1 MNQNSDDKFE
11 IGDELQPSP
20 AFERLRDRRRARRNR
35 TIRAVLLA
43 LVCVGLLAGAAVFV
57 HRSIVQ
63 PYLDTP
69 VTSGNTTSVQPPA
82 QTPEPEPVPAPEPA
96 ADPEPEPEP
105 APAPEPEPEPEQPG
119 LTLAQSTDAAK
130 TLDLELYSSS
140 AILVDMQSGMVLAEK
155 NPDEKIYPASMTK
168 VMTLLVAVENLP
180 DLDATFTMTQ
190 AIIDPIYLAGA
201 SMAGFVDGE
210 TVTMRDLL
218 YGAVVP
224 SGAEATEA
232 LAQAAA
238 GSEEAF
244 VAMMNEKAAALGLT
258 NTHFMNTSGLH
269 DENHYSTAREM
280 ALILAAALQ
289 NETCREILC
298 AENYRASQTEQ
309 HPDGLAMTNR
319 FLYRVHHEY
328 ALAGAEITA
337 AKTGYTAEA
346 MNCCA
351 SSGKTP
357 DGRDVI
363 CVTANAWTGEF
374 CIEDHIALYTKYC
387 GSAESEG

>member
-1 MNQNSDDKFE
+1 MNHESQQQFDPENA
-11 IGDELQPSP
+11 P
-20 AFERLRDRRRARRNR
+20 AFERLRDRRRAKRRR
-35 TIRAVLLA
+35 MLRVALTL
-43 LVCVGLLAGAAVFV
+43 LVCAALLGGAVYYA
-57 HRSIVQ
+57 HRQIVK

-69 VTSGNTTSVQPPA
+69 VTSGETDAPS
-82 QTPEPEPVPAPEPA
+82 EPEVTVPETQVQEPAPEPS
-96 ADPEPEPEP
+96 
-105 APAPEPEPEPEQPG
+105 PEPEPEQPA
-119 LTLAQSTDAAK
+119 LTLAESSETTQ

-140 AILVDMQSGMVLAEK
+140 AVLVDVQSGTVLAEK
-155 NPDEKIYPASMTK
+155 GMDEKIYPASMTK
-168 VMTLLVAVENLP
+168 VMTLLVAAENLP

-190 AIIDPIYLAGA
+190 AIIDPLYLAGA
-201 SMAGFVDGE
+201 SMAGYVNGE
-210 TVTMRDLL
+210 TGTMRDLL

-232 LAQAAA
+232 LAQAVA

-269 DENHYSTAREM
+269 DENHYSTVREI
-280 ALILAAALQ
+280 ALILQAALE
-289 NETCREILC
+289 NETCTEILS
-298 AENYRASQTEQ
+298 AENYRASETEQ
-309 HPDGLAMTNR
+309 HPDGLAMTNK

-328 ALAGAEITA
+328 ALNGAEITA

-351 SSGKTP
+351 SAGKTP
-357 DGRDVI
+357 DGRSVI

-387 GSAESEG
+387 GSAEAE

>member
-1 MNQNSDDKFE
+1 MNHESQQQFDPENA
-11 IGDELQPSP
+11 P
-20 AFERLRDRRRARRNR
+20 AFERLRDRRRAKRRR
-35 TIRAVLLA
+35 VLRVVLTL
-43 LVCVGLLAGAAVFV
+43 LVCAALLGGAVYYA
-57 HRSIVQ
+57 HRQIVK

-69 VTSGNTTSVQPPA
+69 VTSGETDTPSEPEAAVPEEPVQEPDPEPL
-82 QTPEPEPVPAPEPA
+82 PEPEA
-96 ADPEPEPEP
+96 EPE
-105 APAPEPEPEPEQPG
+105 PEPEPEPEQPA
-119 LTLAQSTDAAK
+119 LTLAQASENTR

-140 AILVDMQSGMVLAEK
+140 AVLVDVQSGTVLAEK
-155 NPDEKIYPASMTK
+155 GMDEKIYPASMTK
-168 VMTLLVAVENLP
+168 VMTLLVAAENLP

-190 AIIDPIYLAGA
+190 AIIDPLYLAGA
-201 SMAGFVDGE
+201 SMAGYVNGE

-232 LAQAAA
+232 LAQAVA
-238 GSEEAF
+238 GGEEAF
-244 VAMMNEKAAALGLT
+244 VAMMNEKAAALGLA

-269 DENHYSTAREM
+269 DENHYSTVREI
-280 ALILAAALQ
+280 ALILQAALE
-289 NETCREILC
+289 NETCTEILS
-298 AENYRASQTEQ
+298 AENYRASETEQ
-309 HPDGLAMTNR
+309 HPDGLAMTNK

-328 ALAGAEITA
+328 ALNGAEITA

-351 SSGKTP
+351 SAGTTP
-357 DGRDVI
+357 DGRSVI

-387 GSAESEG
+387 GSAEAE

>member
-1 MNQNSDDKFE
+1 MNHESQQQFDPENA
-11 IGDELQPSP
+11 P
-20 AFERLRDRRRARRNR
+20 AFERLRDRRRAKRRR
-35 TIRAVLLA
+35 VLRVALTL
-43 LVCVGLLAGAAVFV
+43 LVCAALLGGAVYYA
-57 HRSIVQ
+57 HRQIVK

-69 VTSGNTTSVQPPA
+69 VTSGETD
-82 QTPEPEPVPAPEPA
+82 TPSEPEAAVPEEPVQ
-96 ADPEPEPEP
+96 EPEPEP
-105 APAPEPEPEPEQPG
+105 LPEPEAEPEPEPEPEPEQPA
-119 LTLAQSTDAAK
+119 LTLAQASENTR

-140 AILVDMQSGMVLAEK
+140 AVLVDVQSGTVLAEK
-155 NPDEKIYPASMTK
+155 GMDEKIYPASMTK
-168 VMTLLVAVENLP
+168 VMTLLVAAENLP

-190 AIIDPIYLAGA
+190 AIIDPLYLAGA
-201 SMAGFVDGE
+201 SMAGYVNGE

-232 LAQAAA
+232 LAQAVA

-269 DENHYSTAREM
+269 DENHYSTVREI
-280 ALILAAALQ
+280 ALILQAALE
-289 NETCREILC
+289 NETCTEILS
-298 AENYRASQTEQ
+298 AENYRASETEQ
-309 HPDGLAMTNR
+309 HPDGLAMTNK

-328 ALAGAEITA
+328 ALNGAEITA

-346 MNCCA
+346 MNCGA
-351 SSGKTP
+351 SAGKTP
-357 DGRDVI
+357 DGRSVI

-387 GSAESEG
+387 GSAEAE

>member
-1 MNQNSDDKFE
+1 MNHESQQQFDPENA
-11 IGDELQPSP
+11 P
-20 AFERLRDRRRARRNR
+20 AFERLRDRRRAKRRR
-35 TIRAVLLA
+35 VLRVALTL
-43 LVCVGLLAGAAVFV
+43 LVCAALLGGAVYYA
-57 HRSIVQ
+57 HRQIVK

-69 VTSGNTTSVQPPA
+69 VTSGETD
-82 QTPEPEPVPAPEPA
+82 TPSEPEAAVPEEPVQ
-96 ADPEPEPEP
+96 EPEPEP
-105 APAPEPEPEPEQPG
+105 LPEPEAEPEPEPEPEPEQPG
-119 LTLAQSTDAAK
+119 LALAQATEQTK

-140 AILVDMQSGMVLAEK
+140 AVLVDVQSGTVLAEK
-155 NPDEKIYPASMTK
+155 GMDEKIYPASMTK
-168 VMTLLVAVENLP
+168 VMTLLVAAENLP

-190 AIIDPIYLAGA
+190 AIIDPLYLAGA
-201 SMAGFVDGE
+201 SMAGYVNGE

-232 LAQAAA
+232 LAQAVA

-269 DENHYSTAREM
+269 DENHYSTVREI
-280 ALILAAALQ
+280 ALILQAALE
-289 NETCREILC
+289 NETCTEILS
-298 AENYRASQTEQ
+298 AENYRASETEQ
-309 HPDGLAMTNR
+309 HPDGLAMTNK

-328 ALAGAEITA
+328 ALNGAEITA

-351 SSGKTP
+351 SAGKTP
-357 DGRDVI
+357 DGRSVI

-387 GSAESEG
+387 GSAEAE

>member
-1 MNQNSDDKFE
+1 MNREPQSQFDPENA
-11 IGDELQPSP
+11 P
-20 AFERLRDRRRARRNR
+20 AFDRLRDRRRAKRRR
-35 TIRAVLLA
+35 VLRVA
-43 LVCVGLLAGAAVFV
+43 LTLFVCAALLGGAAYYA
-57 HRSIVQ
+57 HRQIIK

-69 VTSGNTTSVQPPA
+69 VSAPEQQPL
-82 QTPEPEPVPAPEPA
+82 PEPDPA
-96 ADPEPEPEP
+96 PEPEP
-105 APAPEPEPEPEQPG
+105 APESEPAPEPEPEPGQSA
-119 LTLAQSTDAAK
+119 LTEAQATDATK

-140 AILVDMQSGMVLAEK
+140 AVLVDVQSGTVLAEK
-155 NPDEKIYPASMTK
+155 GMDEKIYPASMTK
-168 VMTLLVAVENLP
+168 VMTLLVAAENLP

-232 LAQAAA
+232 LAQAVA

-269 DENHYSTAREM
+269 DENHYSTVREI
-280 ALILAAALQ
+280 ALILQAALE
-289 NETCREILC
+289 NETCAEILS
-298 AENYRASQTEQ
+298 AENYRASETEQ
-309 HPDGLAMTNR
+309 HLDGLAMTNK

-328 ALAGAEITA
+328 SLGGAEITA

-351 SSGKTP
+351 SAGKTP
-357 DGRDVI
+357 DGRSVI

-387 GSAESEG
+387 GSAEAEG

>member
-1 MNQNSDDKFE
+1 MNHEPQSQFDPENA
-11 IGDELQPSP
+11 P
-20 AFERLRDRRRARRNR
+20 AFDRLRDRRRAKRRR
-35 TIRAVLLA
+35 VLRVALTL
-43 LVCVGLLAGAAVFV
+43 LVCAALLGGAVYYA
-57 HRSIVQ
+57 HRQIIV

-69 VTSGNTTSVQPPA
+69 VTSGEPDASSEPEISVPQE
-82 QTPEPEPVPAPEPA
+82 PEPEPA
-96 ADPEPEPEP
+96 PEPEPEP
-105 APAPEPEPEPEQPG
+105 APEPEPPAPAE
-119 LTLAQSTDAAK
+119 AQASEETK
-130 TLDLELYSSS
+130 TLDLELYSS
-140 AILVDMQSGMVLAEK
+140 AAVLVDVQTGTVLAEK
-155 NPDEKIYPASMTK
+155 GMDEKMYPASMTK
-168 VMTLLVAVENLP
+168 IMTLLVAAENLP

-190 AIIDPIYLAGA
+190 AIIDPLYLAGA
-201 SMAGFVDGE
+201 SMAGFVNGE

-232 LAQAAA
+232 LAQAVA

-269 DENHYSTAREM
+269 DENHYSTAREI
-280 ALILAAALQ
+280 ALILQAALR
-289 NETCREILC
+289 NETCAEILS
-298 AENYRASQTEQ
+298 AENYRASETEQ
-309 HPDGLAMTNR
+309 HPDGLAMTNK

-328 ALAGAEITA
+328 SLGGAEITA
-337 AKTGYTAEA
+337 AQTGYTAEA

-351 SSGKTP
+351 SAGTTP
-357 DGRDVI
+357 DGRSVI
-363 CVTANAWTGEF
+363 CVTVNAWTGDF

>member
-1 MNQNSDDKFE
+1 MNHESQQQFDPENA
-11 IGDELQPSP
+11 P
-20 AFERLRDRRRARRNR
+20 AFERLRDRRRAKRRR
-35 TIRAVLLA
+35 VLRVALTL
-43 LVCVGLLAGAAVFV
+43 LVCAALLGGAVYYA
-57 HRSIVQ
+57 HRQIVK

-69 VTSGNTTSVQPPA
+69 VTSGETDTPSEPEAAVPEEPVQE
-82 QTPEPEPVPAPEPA
+82 PEPEPL
-96 ADPEPEPEP
+96 PEPEPEP
-105 APAPEPEPEPEQPG
+105 ESEPEPEPEQPA
-119 LTLAQSTDAAK
+119 LTLAQASENTR

-140 AILVDMQSGMVLAEK
+140 AVLVDVQSGTVLAEK
-155 NPDEKIYPASMTK
+155 GMDEKIYPASMTK
-168 VMTLLVAVENLP
+168 VMTLLVAAENLP

-190 AIIDPIYLAGA
+190 AIIDPLYLAGA
-201 SMAGFVDGE
+201 SMAGYVNGE

-232 LAQAAA
+232 LAQAVA

-244 VAMMNEKAAALGLT
+244 VAMMNEKAAALGLA

-269 DENHYSTAREM
+269 DENHYSTVREI
-280 ALILAAALQ
+280 ALILQAALE
-289 NETCREILC
+289 NETCTEILS
-298 AENYRASQTEQ
+298 AENYRASETEQ
-309 HPDGLAMTNR
+309 HPDGLAMTNK

-328 ALAGAEITA
+328 ALNGAEITA

-351 SSGKTP
+351 STGTTP
-357 DGRDVI
+357 DGRSVI

-387 GSAESEG
+387 GSAEAE

>member
-1 MNQNSDDKFE
+1 MNHESQQQFDPENA
-11 IGDELQPSP
+11 P
-20 AFERLRDRRRARRNR
+20 AFERLRNRRRAKRRR
-35 TIRAVLLA
+35 VLRVALTL
-43 LVCVGLLAGAAVFV
+43 LVCAALLGGAVYYA
-57 HRSIVQ
+57 HRQIVK

-69 VTSGNTTSVQPPA
+69 VTSGETD
-82 QTPEPEPVPAPEPA
+82 TPSEPEAAVPEEPVQ
-96 ADPEPEPEP
+96 EPEPEP
-105 APAPEPEPEPEQPG
+105 LPEPEQPA
-119 LTLAQSTDAAK
+119 LTLAESSETTQ

-140 AILVDMQSGMVLAEK
+140 AILVDVQSGTVLAEK
-155 NPDEKIYPASMTK
+155 GMDEKIYPASMTK
-168 VMTLLVAVENLP
+168 VMTLLVAAENLP

-190 AIIDPIYLAGA
+190 AIIDPLYLAGA
-201 SMAGFVDGE
+201 SMAGYVNGE

-232 LAQAAA
+232 LAQAVA

-244 VAMMNEKAAALGLT
+244 VAMMNEKAAALGLA

-269 DENHYSTAREM
+269 DENHYSTVREI
-280 ALILAAALQ
+280 ALILQAALE
-289 NETCREILC
+289 NETCTEILS
-298 AENYRASQTEQ
+298 AENYRASETEQ
-309 HPDGLAMTNR
+309 HPDGLAMTNK

-328 ALAGAEITA
+328 ALNGAEITA

-351 SSGKTP
+351 SAGKTP
-357 DGRDVI
+357 DGRSVI

-387 GSAESEG
+387 GSAEAE

>member
-1 MNQNSDDKFE
+1 MNNEPQSQSDSE
-11 IGDELQPSP
+11 NVP
-20 AFERLRDRRRARRNR
+20 AFDRLRDRRRAKRRR
-35 TIRAVLLA
+35 VLRVVLTL
-43 LVCVGLLAGAAVFV
+43 LVCAALLGGAAYYA
-57 HRSIVQ
+57 HRQIVK

-69 VTSGNTTSVQPPA
+69 VTSGRTDAPSEPEVTVSETPA
-82 QTPEPEPVPAPEPA
+82 QEPAPEPL
-96 ADPEPEPEP
+96 PEPEPEP
-105 APAPEPEPEPEQPG
+105 KPEPEPEQPA
-119 LTLAQSTDAAK
+119 LTLAQASEETK

-140 AILVDMQSGMVLAEK
+140 AVLVDVQTGAVLAEK
-155 NPDEKIYPASMTK
+155 NMDEKIYPASMTK
-168 VMTLLVAVENLP
+168 VMTLLVAAENLP
-180 DLDATFTMTQ
+180 DLDAAFTMTQ
-190 AIIDPIYLAGA
+190 AIIDPLYLAGA
-201 SMAGFVDGE
+201 SMAGYVNGE

-232 LAQAAA
+232 LAQAVA
-238 GSEEAF
+238 GGEEAF

-269 DENHYSTAREM
+269 DENHYSTVREI
-280 ALILAAALQ
+280 ALILQAAME
-289 NETCREILC
+289 NETCAEILS
-298 AENYRASQTEQ
+298 AENYRASETEQ
-309 HPDGLAMTNR
+309 HPDGLAMTNK

-328 ALAGAEITA
+328 ALGGAEITA

-351 SSGKTP
+351 SAGKTP
-357 DGRDVI
+357 DGRSVI

-387 GSAESEG
+387 GSAEAE

>member
-1 MNQNSDDKFE
+1 MNREPQSQFDPENA
-11 IGDELQPSP
+11 P
-20 AFERLRDRRRARRNR
+20 AFDRLRDRRRAKRRR
-35 TIRAVLLA
+35 VLRVALTLFVCAVLL
-43 LVCVGLLAGAAVFV
+43 GGAAYYA
-57 HRSIVQ
+57 HRQIIK

-69 VTSGNTTSVQPPA
+69 VSAPDSDTAVSAPEQQPL
-82 QTPEPEPVPAPEPA
+82 PEP
-96 ADPEPEPEP
+96 DPEPEPEP
-105 APAPEPEPEPEQPG
+105 AQEPEPAPEPEPEPGQSA
-119 LTLAQSTDAAK
+119 LTEAQATDATK

-140 AILVDMQSGMVLAEK
+140 AVLVDVQSGTVLAEK
-155 NPDEKIYPASMTK
+155 GMDEKIYPASMTK
-168 VMTLLVAVENLP
+168 VMTLLVAAENLP

-232 LAQAAA
+232 LAQAVA

-269 DENHYSTAREM
+269 DENHYSTVREI
-280 ALILAAALQ
+280 ALILQAALE
-289 NETCREILC
+289 NETCAEILS
-298 AENYRASQTEQ
+298 AENYRASETEQ
-309 HPDGLAMTNR
+309 HLDGLAMTNK

-328 ALAGAEITA
+328 SLGGAEITA

-351 SSGKTP
+351 SAGKTP
-357 DGRDVI
+357 DGRSVI

-387 GSAESEG
+387 GSAEAEG

>member
-1 MNQNSDDKFE
+1 MNHESQQQFDPENV
-11 IGDELQPSP
+11 P
-20 AFERLRDRRRARRNR
+20 AFERLRDRRRAKRRR
-35 TIRAVLLA
+35 VLRVVLTL
-43 LVCVGLLAGAAVFV
+43 LVCVALLGGAVYYA
-57 HRSIVQ
+57 HRQIVK

-69 VTSGNTTSVQPPA
+69 VTSGETD
-82 QTPEPEPVPAPEPA
+82 TPSEPEAAVPEEPVQ
-96 ADPEPEPEP
+96 EPEPEP
-105 APAPEPEPEPEQPG
+105 LPEPEAEPEPEPEPEPEQPA
-119 LTLAQSTDAAK
+119 LTLAQATEQTK

-140 AILVDMQSGMVLAEK
+140 AVLVDVQSGTVLAEK
-155 NPDEKIYPASMTK
+155 GMDEKIYPASMTK
-168 VMTLLVAVENLP
+168 VMTLLVAAENLP

-190 AIIDPIYLAGA
+190 AIIDPLYLAGA
-201 SMAGFVDGE
+201 SMAGYVNGE

-232 LAQAAA
+232 LAQAVA

-269 DENHYSTAREM
+269 DENHYSTVREI
-280 ALILAAALQ
+280 ALILQAALE
-289 NETCREILC
+289 NETCTEILS
-298 AENYRASQTEQ
+298 AENYRASETEQ
-309 HPDGLAMTNR
+309 HPDGLAMTNK

-328 ALAGAEITA
+328 ALNGAEITA

-351 SSGKTP
+351 SAGKTP
-357 DGRDVI
+357 DGRSVI

-387 GSAESEG
+387 GSAEAE

>member
-1 MNQNSDDKFE
+1 MNHESQQQFDPENA
-11 IGDELQPSP
+11 P
-20 AFERLRDRRRARRNR
+20 AFERLRDRRRAKRRR
-35 TIRAVLLA
+35 VLRVALTL
-43 LVCVGLLAGAAVFV
+43 LVCAALLGGAVYYA
-57 HRSIVQ
+57 HRQIVK

-69 VTSGNTTSVQPPA
+69 VTSGETD
-82 QTPEPEPVPAPEPA
+82 TPSEPEAAVPEEPVQ
-96 ADPEPEPEP
+96 EPEPEP
-105 APAPEPEPEPEQPG
+105 LPEPEPEPEPEPDPEPEQPA
-119 LTLAQSTDAAK
+119 LTLAQASENTR

-140 AILVDMQSGMVLAEK
+140 AVLVDVQSGTVLAEK
-155 NPDEKIYPASMTK
+155 GMDEKIYPASMTK
-168 VMTLLVAVENLP
+168 VMTLLVAAENLP

-190 AIIDPIYLAGA
+190 DIIDPLYLAGA
-201 SMAGFVDGE
+201 SMAGYVNGE

-232 LAQAAA
+232 LAQAVA

-269 DENHYSTAREM
+269 DENHYSTVHEI
-280 ALILAAALQ
+280 ALILQAALE
-289 NETCREILC
+289 NETCAEILS
-298 AENYRASQTEQ
+298 AENYRASETEQ
-309 HPDGLAMTNR
+309 HPDGLAMTNK

-328 ALAGAEITA
+328 ALNGAEITA

-351 SSGKTP
+351 SAGTTP
-357 DGRDVI
+357 DGRSVI

-387 GSAESEG
+387 GSAEAE

>member
-1 MNQNSDDKFE
+1 MNNDMQSQFDPENA
-11 IGDELQPSP
+11 P
-20 AFERLRDRRRARRNR
+20 AFDRLRDRRRAKRRR
-35 TIRAVLLA
+35 VLRVVLTL
-43 LVCVGLLAGAAVFV
+43 LVCAALLGGAAYYA
-57 HRSIVQ
+57 HRQIVK

-69 VTSGNTTSVQPPA
+69 VTSGETDTPSEPEISAPEEPVRAPEPEPS
-82 QTPEPEPVPAPEPA
+82 PEPEPVP
-96 ADPEPEPEP
+96 EPEPEP
-105 APAPEPEPEPEQPG
+105 VPEQPA
-119 LTLAQSTDAAK
+119 LTEAQATEATK

-140 AILVDMQSGMVLAEK
+140 AVLVDVQSGTVLAEK
-155 NPDEKIYPASMTK
+155 GMDEKIYPASMTK
-168 VMTLLVAVENLP
+168 VMTLLVAAENLP
-180 DLDATFTMTQ
+180 DLDAAFTMTQ

-218 YGAVVP
+218 YGAVLP

-232 LAQAAA
+232 LAQAVA
-238 GSEEAF
+238 GSEEGF

-269 DENHYSTAREM
+269 DENHYSTVREI
-280 ALILAAALQ
+280 ALVLQAALE
-289 NETCREILC
+289 NETCAEILS
-298 AENYRASQTEQ
+298 AENYRASETEQ
-309 HPDGLAMTNR
+309 HPDGLAMTNK

-328 ALAGAEITA
+328 ALGGAEITA

-351 SSGKTP
+351 SAGKTP
-357 DGRDVI
+357 DGRSVI

-387 GSAESEG
+387 GSAEAE